1 MKNILSAFVA
11 SAALVV
17 LNATPALAVD
27 YDYFKNQSCGELGK
41 ELDSL
46 KKAEKVINDGVKKK
60 DTDANVKAAVGFL
73 LTGWPFWGSADHGNA
88 NNQLQEIRDD
98 IKYITRAQKANKCGA

>member
-1 MKNILSAFVA
+1 MKNILSALVA

-46 KKAEKVINDGVKKK
+46 KKAEEARKDSERMMQENKIAMAKLIN
-60 DTDANVKAAVGFL
+60 NI
-73 LTGWPFWGSADHGNA
+73 N
-88 NNQLQEIRDD
+88 
-98 IKYITRAQKANKCGA
+98 